1 MSGLAISAYERKS
14 VLPDKWLKII
24 DRIVYSD
31 AYMLAIAALVVLFW
45 ATEAMVAGF
54 VTLLLIMSFLLVV
67 KRDMTPCLPIL
78 ISVYC
83 VISKGQFP
91 SYFAYMFIILVP
103 VAGSL
108 IFHFVYY
115 RTAEIKGGAFGFA
128 YLFVAASMF
137 IGCIMSNQLN
147 YELKGLAFAPFL
159 GLFPFAVY

>member
-67 KRDMTPCLPIL
+67 
-78 ISVYC
+78 
-83 VISKGQFP
+83 
-91 SYFAYMFIILVP
+91 
-103 VAGSL
+103 
-108 IFHFVYY
+108 
-115 RTAEIKGGAFGFA
+115 
-128 YLFVAASMF
+128 
-137 IGCIMSNQLN
+137 
-147 YELKGLAFAPFL
+147 
-159 GLFPFAVY
+159 

>member
-1 MSGLAISAYERKS
+1 
-14 VLPDKWLKII
+14 
-24 DRIVYSD
+24 
-31 AYMLAIAALVVLFW
+31 MLAIAALVVLFW

-137 IGCIMSNQLN
+137 IGGISNNHLN
-147 YELKGLAFAPFL
+147 DEL
-159 GLFPFAVY
+159 